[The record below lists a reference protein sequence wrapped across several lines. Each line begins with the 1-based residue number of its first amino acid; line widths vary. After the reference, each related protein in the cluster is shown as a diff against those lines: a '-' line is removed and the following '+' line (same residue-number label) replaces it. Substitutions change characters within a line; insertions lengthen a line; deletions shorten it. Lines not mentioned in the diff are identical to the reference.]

1 MGAGVEAIECK
12 KCKFPRRKDYKHVC
26 ERAYGHGRRAGPAPT
41 TVRTSRTELR
51 HAIGYSGELRCA
63 ALETHHSYTRVAWLL
78 SFSACSR
85 RRRLAV

>member
-1 MGAGVEAIECK
+1 MLEQHWTGEGEEGMGAGVEAIECK

-51 HAIGYSGELRCA
+51 HAIGYSGEL
-63 ALETHHSYTRVAWLL
+63 LEQRWKRITPTHVLPG
-78 SFSACSR
+78 F
-85 RRRLAV
+85 